1 MPQKVALL
9 ICANPRLIGRG
20 ASVYIPFGAWKVDL
34 SGLISTKI
42 HLEAQSIHA
51 EEDENWEH
59 VPLNA
64 DSILEEQFSAMCIRV
79 AVDIPGKEDNI
90 TITLEK
96 CH

>member
-20 ASVYIPFGAWKVDL
+20 VSVYVPFGAWKIDL
-34 SGLISTKI
+34 SGLITSKI
-42 HLEAQSIHA
+42 HLEVQSIHA
-51 EEDENWEH
+51 EEDENWEI
-59 VPLNA
+59 VPLSE
-64 DSILEEQFSAMCIRV
+64 DGILEEQYSAMCIRAV
-79 AVDIPGKEDNI
+79 VDIPGKEDNI